1 MAISHLWSHFIQSC
15 IKIHRNVNW
24 KSFRIF
30 LLSKILCEPNICAW
44 PSLLCIISVRKNQNL
59 PFGFDVKTC
68 IMNIVRSSVK
78 HAALYDVLWY
88 MQNILWIRNSGNA
101 HYKSML
107 KCYTGIILLT
117 FLIFSPVNL
126 KLFLYISVA
135 HKLSLMVLPMLY
147 LCFVNEPNSWNS
159 FACSLVRHFSIN
171 KIKYFTLE
179 NKFQEKQSRANFSAR
194 IQL

>member
-1 MAISHLWSHFIQSC
+1 
-15 IKIHRNVNW
+15 
-24 KSFRIF
+24 
-30 LLSKILCEPNICAW
+30 
-44 PSLLCIISVRKNQNL
+44 
-59 PFGFDVKTC
+59 
-68 IMNIVRSSVK
+68 MNIVRSSVK

-159 FACSLVRHFSIN
+159 FACSLVRHFSIMWFMVEVTKSN
-171 KIKYFTLE
+171 ILPWKTNSKKNNREQIFRLEYSCSLKHLHGNLYGFISQEVARRESIKMH
-179 NKFQEKQSRANFSAR
+179 
-194 IQL
+194 